1 MSLVQ
6 GIRNSLSNNR
16 GKIGLAAGV
25 GSTIAAQ
32 NYIKEN
38 PALVNQAEYN
48 IMAKGNN
55 LLSPVTGKQEISQGI
70 QDNVNGYY
78 NHLQENPKNILGINR
93 PVLQGE
99 DAYNLSQ
106 GVQTF
111 TNNVKD
117 FPKSVQDVFENQ
129 TMIVPIKDM
138 ILEGYSYEEILE
150 AINAKKVAAAAD
162 KKLTKIETKKLN
174 KIDKKNDKTQ
184 AKYTAKSEKALAA
197 GNTKKAKKVMARAY
211 DIQVARYANKLSMQK
226 SFRDNFKVKKL
237 QEDLINKKVLDK
249 SLNHLLGGPANV
261 WAQQTSRR
269 REKENAAYA
278 KPIAD
283 KHVKERYN

>member
-55 LLSPVTGKQEISQGI
+55 LLSPVTGKQEISHDI

-78 NHLQENPKNILGINR
+78 NHLQENPKNILGIDR

-106 GVQTF
+106 GIQTF

-129 TMIVPIKDM
+129 TLIVPIKDM

-150 AINAKKVAAAAD
+150 AINAKKVAAAALIGATAASPFVAGHIAKTVNKPIVSEQKGSIGKESPD
-162 KKLTKIETKKLN
+162 SKLKKLGVVAP
-174 KIDKKNDKTQ
+174 
-184 AKYTAKSEKALAA
+184 AKQLEKGQLT
-197 GNTKKAKKVMARAY
+197 NY
-211 DIQVARYANKLSMQK
+211 FN
-226 SFRDNFKVKKL
+226 
-237 QEDLINKKVLDK
+237 NKK
-249 SLNHLLGGPANV
+249 
-261 WAQQTSRR
+261 
-269 REKENAAYA
+269 
-278 KPIAD
+278 
-283 KHVKERYN
+283 

>member
-55 LLSPVTGKQEISQGI
+55 LLSPVTGKQEISQDI

-78 NHLQENPKNILGINR
+78 NHLQENPKNILGIDR

-106 GVQTF
+106 GIQTF

-129 TMIVPIKDM
+129 YTIVPIKDM
-138 ILEGYSYEEILE
+138 ILEGYTYEEILE
-150 AINAKKVAAAAD
+150 AINLKKAAAAAAIGATVASPFVAGHTT
-162 KKLTKIETKKLN
+162 KIMNKPSKLEQPGSLGQKNVESRLTKLGVVQPAKQLEAGELN
-174 KIDKKNDKTQ
+174 KYFNSKQ
-184 AKYTAKSEKALAA
+184 
-197 GNTKKAKKVMARAY
+197 
-211 DIQVARYANKLSMQK
+211 
-226 SFRDNFKVKKL
+226 
-237 QEDLINKKVLDK
+237 
-249 SLNHLLGGPANV
+249 
-261 WAQQTSRR
+261 
-269 REKENAAYA
+269 
-278 KPIAD
+278 
-283 KHVKERYN
+283 

>member
-1 MSLVQ
+1 MSLNNEDIRAIVKPTNMDRIIQHHGVQ
-6 GIRNSLSNNR
+6 GMKW
-16 GKIGLAAGV
+16 GKRMKAG
-25 GSTIAAQ
+25 
-32 NYIKEN
+32 
-38 PALVNQAEYN
+38 
-48 IMAKGNN
+48 
-55 LLSPVTGKQEISQGI
+55 
-70 QDNVNGYY
+70 
-78 NHLQENPKNILGINR
+78 
-93 PVLQGE
+93 
-99 DAYNLSQ
+99 
-106 GVQTF
+106 
-111 TNNVKD
+111 
-117 FPKSVQDVFENQ
+117 
-129 TMIVPIKDM
+129 
-138 ILEGYSYEEILE
+138 
-150 AINAKKVAAAAD
+150 AKKVAAAAD

>member
-55 LLSPVTGKQEISQGI
+55 LLSPVTGKQEISQDI

-78 NHLQENPKNILGINR
+78 NHLQENPKNILGIDR

-106 GVQTF
+106 GIQTF

-129 TMIVPIKDM
+129 TLIVPIKDM
-138 ILEGYSYEEILE
+138 ILEGCGGNPNFHVNPE
-150 AINAKKVAAAAD
+150 D
-162 KKLTKIETKKLN
+162 KKLEEVIHTNRDRSLRG
-174 KIDKKNDKTQ
+174 
-184 AKYTAKSEKALAA
+184 KY
-197 GNTKKAKKVMARAY
+197 
-211 DIQVARYANKLSMQK
+211 
-226 SFRDNFKVKKL
+226 DNYHF
-237 QEDLINKKVLDK
+237 QE
-249 SLNHLLGGPANV
+249 A
-261 WAQQTSRR
+261 
-269 REKENAAYA
+269 
-278 KPIAD
+278 
-283 KHVKERYN
+283 